1 MKSKTDLA
9 ELLSYD
15 PSPEL
20 VRMILAD
27 VQTTGKCIEE
37 CADKYAMPPQFIV
50 GRGNTFQ
57 YNGETMTSEEFQRR
71 FPYRRFIIVRTRE

>member
-37 CADKYAMPPQFIV
+37 CADRYAMPPQFIV
-50 GRGNTFQ
+50 GRGDTFI
-57 YNGETMTSEEFQRR
+57 YNNEEMTAETFKQR
-71 FPYRRFIIVRTRE
+71 FPYRRFVIVRTRE

>member
-20 VRMILAD
+20 VRIILSD
-27 VQTTGKCIEE
+27 VQATGKCIEV

-50 GRGNTFQ
+50 GRGSTFE
-57 YNGETMTSEEFQRR
+57 YNGETMTSVEFQRR
-71 FPYRRFIIVRTRE
+71 FPYRRFVIVRTRD

>member
-37 CADKYAMPPQFIV
+37 CADKYALPPMFIPDDN
-50 GRGNTFQ
+50 GRFEH
-57 YNGETMTSEEFQRR
+57 NGETFTAETFEKRYPHR
-71 FPYRRFIIVRTRE
+71 KFITIKSR